1 MVYVG
6 LFILSFKLGD
16 MALGPM
22 VGPFWVDRG
31 FSLLQIGTVPGT
43 LGVVAT
49 ILGAL
54 LGGKLTQSWG
64 LFRALWILG
73 AAQAA
78 SNLVYAAAAALPPS
92 AFLMYTASVVESF
105 CGGLGTAPFLA
116 FLMYICDKS
125 RAATQYALLSA
136 LFGLSRSVSGAFS
149 GVLAESLGYAAYFT
163 ATFFLAWPAFLLLP
177 WVRKWIRQEGA
188 EERAGGGG
196 TEST

>member
-1 MVYVG
+1 
-6 LFILSFKLGD
+6 
-16 MALGPM
+16 
-22 VGPFWVDRG
+22 
-31 FSLLQIGTVPGT
+31 
-43 LGVVAT
+43 
-49 ILGAL
+49 
-54 LGGKLTQSWG
+54 
-64 LFRALWILG
+64 
-73 AAQAA
+73 
-78 SNLVYAAAAALPPS
+78 
-92 AFLMYTASVVESF
+92 MYTASVVESF

-188 EERAGGGG
+188 EERTGGEEP
-196 TEST
+196 EST